1 MTVSASETN
10 CSGGV
15 LRPPDEVGQGRE
27 DQNQSQITPEK
38 KNEEKRFI
46 VAEAKSLTLLD
57 QDRRQQF
64 FLYLFVKMT
73 VFRLG
78 KM

>member
-46 VAEAKSLTLLD
+46 V
-57 QDRRQQF
+57 
-64 FLYLFVKMT
+64 
-73 VFRLG
+73 
-78 KM
+78 